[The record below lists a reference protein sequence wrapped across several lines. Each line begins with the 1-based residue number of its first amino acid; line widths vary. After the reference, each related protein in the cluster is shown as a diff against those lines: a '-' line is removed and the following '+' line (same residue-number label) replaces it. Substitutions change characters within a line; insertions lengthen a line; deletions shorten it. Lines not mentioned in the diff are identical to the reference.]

1 MLAGGVDGAL
11 DGPLGIRA
19 RDHSATQGS
28 EHGGIPLIAP
38 RFGSIATLPRYGD
51 TRSLA
56 SYLASAAFSAAE
68 NARDLRWRRPSRAV
82 QRALLAVGHVT
93 SVLYTRRFR
102 RSVENA
108 ARTRAQ
114 LPLIATTQPPLQL
127 IDS

>member
-1 MLAGGVDGAL
+1 MV
-11 DGPLGIRA
+11 RA
-19 RDHSATQGS
+19 YDHHEASIELEDLMGCAFACGRS
-28 EHGGIPLIAP
+28 P

-82 QRALLAVGHVT
+82 QRALLAAGHVT

-108 ARTRAQ
+108 ART
-114 LPLIATTQPPLQL
+114 
-127 IDS
+127 